1 MNKESASKLA
11 PGPVSST
18 TVLMLLTNTYD
29 PDPRVRQEALTLLA
43 MGCRVRLLAWDRDCK
58 SPETE
63 RMEGVE
69 VERVRL
75 ASRHGRGTTQVFFYL
90 ALYFRLFWRG
100 LKIPFDVVH
109 CHDLDTLPIGF
120 IIGKLKRKPII
131 YDSHENFLGMLTGS
145 IHPAVRRG
153 LQVFETF
160 LIRRVDLLITV
171 GEKLRQSFVERGA
184 RRTAVVGNWKAL
196 QEYERTAEQNQQL
209 RKRLGIPRDAVVVT
223 CITQLLKNRMIE
235 ELVEAAKPYPDIYVI
250 LAGKGSLEP
259 EVEKWA
265 AECSRI
271 LYAGFIHASAVPDYT
286 CASDVIYCGFDPT
299 NPNARYAA
307 PNKLFEALAAGK
319 PIISPDIGEIG
330 DLIRQGKCGVVLP
343 DCSVSSI
350 QQALEQM
357 LNPELRADWTRNAR
371 NLGRMEMN
379 WKRGQE
385 VLLEEYSRLRPELK
399 GLAAPVSVAAPRTIS
414 NALPIGRKGP

>member
-1 MNKESASKLA
+1 
-11 PGPVSST
+11 
-18 TVLMLLTNTYD
+18 MLLTNTYD

-75 ASRHGRGTTQVFFYL
+75 ASSHGRGTTQIFFYL

-100 LKIPFDVVH
+100 LKTPFDVVH

-120 IIGKLKRKPII
+120 IIGKLKRKPIV

-171 GEKLRQSFVERGA
+171 GEKLRQSFVARGA
-184 RRTAVVGNWKAL
+184 RRTAVVGNWKSL
-196 QEYERTAEQNQQL
+196 QEYERTEEQNRQF
-209 RKRLGIPRDAVVVT
+209 RERLGIPTDAVVVT

-259 EVEKWA
+259 EVNKWV
-265 AECSRI
+265 AECPRI
-271 LYAGFIHASAVPDYT
+271 LYPGFIHASAVPDYT

-330 DLIRQGKCGVVLP
+330 DLVRRGMCGVVLP

-350 QQALEQM
+350 QKALEQM
-357 LNPELRADWTRNAR
+357 RNPELRAAWTRNAR

-379 WKRGQE
+379 WKKGQE
-385 VLLEEYSRLRPELK
+385 VLLEEYSRFRPQLK
-399 GLAAPVSVAAPRTIS
+399 GLAAPASVAAPRTIS
-414 NALPIGRKGP
+414 NALPIGRKSP